1 MECCAGWVSRE
12 EYPYR
17 GFSGGQS
24 SAFAGERAQR
34 RGAVARDGERQF
46 DEFF

>member
-1 MECCAGWVSRE
+1 VKNTLVAGF
-12 EYPYR
+12 P
-17 GFSGGQS
+17 GDKG
-24 SAFAGERAQR
+24 SALAGERAQR